1 MRPLDGQAE
10 ADVELL
16 GRPRSSSRG
25 AADVGATGAFEPV
38 HEVAGESCR
47 KLVSRPRL
55 QDLREVAVDHHLT
68 PAPRPA
74 SHGRPHT
81 DTWIPSKLEIAG
93 SLFLWRPSSA
103 LY

>member
-68 PAPRPA
+68 PAPR
-74 SHGRPHT
+74 GPHT
-81 DTWIPSKLEIAG
+81 YSLTPTPG
-93 SLFLWRPSSA
+93 SLLSWK
-103 LY
+103 